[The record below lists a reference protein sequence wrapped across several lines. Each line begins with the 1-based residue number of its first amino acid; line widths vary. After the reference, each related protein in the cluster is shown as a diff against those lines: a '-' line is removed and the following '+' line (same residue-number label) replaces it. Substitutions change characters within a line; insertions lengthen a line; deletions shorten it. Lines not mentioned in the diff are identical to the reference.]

1 PCPGQSDS
9 DNCVFH
15 QEPRQLGS
23 RIAGKRLLDHDRWR
37 QGSLGNAEVRP
48 SCAVKW
54 RSRRCREG
62 DMSSFDLKEI
72 ERRMRGA
79 LGVLKQ
85 EFGGL
90 RTGRANA
97 RLLDPIMVTAYGNP
111 MALNQ
116 LATINVPE
124 PRLIT
129 VQVWDRSQV
138 GAVERAI
145 RESDLGL
152 NPVVEGQLMRLPIPE
167 LNQERR
173 QEIAKV
179 AHKYAEQARI
189 AVRNV
194 RRDGMEHLKKAEK
207 DHEMG
212 KDEHHSLSTK
222 VQELTDKIIKEID
235 EALASKEAEIM
246 QV

>member
-1 PCPGQSDS
+1 M
-9 DNCVFH
+9 
-15 QEPRQLGS
+15 
-23 RIAGKRLLDHDRWR
+23 AG
-37 QGSLGNAEVRP
+37 
-48 SCAVKW
+48 
-54 RSRRCREG
+54 
-62 DMSSFDLKEI
+62 FDLKEI

-79 LGVLKQ
+79 VSVLKQ

-97 RLLDPIMVTAYGNP
+97 GLLDPIMVTAYGNP

-129 VQVWDRSQV
+129 VQVWDRTQV

-152 NPVVEGQLMRLPIPE
+152 NPVVEGQLLRLPIPE
-167 LNQERR
+167 LNEERR
-173 QEIAKV
+173 HEIVKV
-179 AHKYAEQARI
+179 AHRYTEQARV

-194 RRDGMEHLKKAEK
+194 RRDGMEHLKRAEK
-207 DHEMG
+207 DGDMG
-212 KDEHHSLSTK
+212 KDEHHTLATK
-222 VQELTDKIIKEID
+222 VQDLTDRIIKEID
-235 EALASKEAEIM
+235 AALEAKEAEIK